1 MYTLDPKR
9 INIEKDIKGSLTLTA
24 PDGKIYKRVTF
35 ILLFPFTDT
44 ENYISAAVRKGSEYE
59 EIGIIEH
66 LKDLP
71 GNLKALVKEDLK
83 FRYFLPEIKDII
95 GITTQYWYHEF
106 DVMTDRGEKKF
117 YLRNVREGV
126 RFKTDKSIV
135 ITDMEKNRYKITDY
149 TRLSAKARAELDR
162 ILL

>member
-1 MYTLDPKR
+1 MNILDPEK
-9 INIEKDIKGSLTLTA
+9 IKIEKDPKGSLVLTA
-24 PDGKIYKRVTF
+24 GYGKKYQRVNF

-44 ENYISAAVRKGSEYE
+44 ENYISAVVRKGSEYN

-71 GNLKALVKEDLK
+71 SKIRALVKEDLK
-83 FRYFLPEIKDII
+83 FRYFVPEIKDIKTV
-95 GITTQYWYHEF
+95 TTKYWYHEF
-106 DVMTDRGEKKF
+106 DVITDRGRKKF

-126 RFKTDKSIV
+126 RFKTDNSIV
-135 ITDMEKNRYKITDY
+135 ITDMEKNRYKITNY
-149 TRLSAKARAELDR
+149 KHLSIKARAELDR

>member
-1 MYTLDPKR
+1 MNILQPDK
-9 INIEKDIKGSLTLTA
+9 IKIEKGVKGSLVLTGA
-24 PDGKIYKRVTF
+24 DGKKYQRVNF

-44 ENYISAAVRKGSEYE
+44 ENYISAVIKTGTEYT

-66 LKDLP
+66 LKELP
-71 GNLKALVKEDLK
+71 VKIREMVKEDLRL
-83 FRYFLPEIKDII
+83 RYFVPEIKDIKYI
-95 GITTQYWYHEF
+95 STKYWFHEF
-106 DVMTDRGEKKF
+106 DVITDRGEKKF

-126 RFKTDKSIV
+126 RFKTDNSIV

-149 TRLSAKARAELDR
+149 KRLSVKARAELDR